1 MHEDHFIFLFRFY
14 ESTDTDAFFK
24 KANLLDPKKHKKI
37 EGKSDFCKICCEK
50 NRLIGL
56 LCNHLFCSECWS
68 NYLSSKVF
76 IYFFKYM
83 NFLDSWRRTSS
94 HFLSRT

>member
-1 MHEDHFIFLFRFY
+1 VHEDHFIFLFRFY

-76 IYFFKYM
+76 IQFF
-83 NFLDSWRRTSS
+83 LI
-94 HFLSRT
+94 